1 MVSLGDTLASSK
13 STERPGLSI
22 PIAGEG
28 LVPRRAP
35 VLKTSSHQSDQRT
48 GAFRS
53 LRVSDLEGVARE
65 QHLHLDISDRVPC
78 AGPRLGVRA
87 SHQCPGVSRRAGCHD
102 IREL

>member
-22 PIAGEG
+22 PTAGEG

-35 VLKTSSHQSDQRT
+35 VLKASLHQSNQRT

-53 LRVSDLEGVARE
+53 LWVSDLEGVVRE
-65 QHLHLDISDRVPC
+65 QHLHLDIPDQVLS
-78 AGPRLGVRA
+78 AGPWLGVRA
-87 SHQCPGVSRRAGCHD
+87 SHQCPGVSRR
-102 IREL
+102 ESTP